1 VKDSA
6 RCESLHSWH
15 ADWSGLRVAVL
26 GLGVT
31 GFSVADT
38 LVELGCRVIV
48 VAATADQ
55 LRLDMCAV
63 LGIPV
68 ILEDSEDG
76 VPHDL
81 VDFNPEL
88 VVVSPGYHPTHP
100 VLAWSTVNDIPVWG
114 DIELAWRV
122 RDKAGTPAEWILI
135 TGTNGKTTTTQLT
148 SHMLLHAGF
157 RVAPCGNIGVPVLD
171 AVRDPAGFDFFVVEI
186 SSYQLHHMW
195 HVVPISSACLNVA
208 PDHLDWHGGFE
219 AYVAAKAKVYANTT
233 VACIYNRADARTQ
246 RMVEEADVTE
256 GARAISF
263 GLDSPGPADF
273 GLVEGILLDRA
284 FLDNRH
290 AEALEIST
298 LDELRANGLHS
309 PHMVSNVLAA
319 SALAR
324 SVGASVEA
332 VSEAIR
338 NFHVDAHR
346 YQTVAEVDG
355 VIWIDDSKATNSHAA
370 DASLSANSSIVWI
383 VGGLL
388 KGVAIDDL
396 VARHAPRLKA
406 AIVIGV
412 DRTDVV
418 RAFAQHA
425 PHLPVVEVQT
435 GETDSVMEVA
445 VGAAAAFVAHGDVV
459 LLAPAAASMDQFT
472 DYAHRGRLF
481 AEAVRSRLGQ

>member
-1 VKDSA
+1 M
-6 RCESLHSWH
+6 
-15 ADWSGLRVAVL
+15 AVL

-55 LRLDMCAV
+55 LRVDMCAV

-68 ILEDSEDG
+68 ILDDSHDG
-76 VPHDL
+76 VPHEL
-81 VDFNPEL
+81 SEFAPEL
-88 VVVSPGYHPTHP
+88 VIVSPGYHPNHP
-100 VLAWSTVNDIPVWG
+100 VLQWSAANDISVWG

-122 RDKAGTPAEWILI
+122 RDKIGTPAEWILV
-135 TGTNGKTTTTQLT
+135 TGTNGKTTTTQLA

-157 RVAPCGNIGVPVLD
+157 SVAPCGNIGVPVLD
-171 AVRDPAGFDFFVVEI
+171 AVRDPSGFDFFVVEI
-186 SSYQLHHMW
+186 SSYQLHSMR
-195 HVVPISSACLNVA
+195 HVAPISSVCLNVA
-208 PDHLDWHGGFE
+208 PDHLDWHGGFDE
-219 AYVAAKAKVYANTT
+219 YVAAKAKVYSNTK
-233 VACIYNRADARTQ
+233 VACVYNRADARTQ

-256 GARAISF
+256 GARAIGF
-263 GLDSPGPADF
+263 GLDSPGPSDF

-290 AEALEIST
+290 AEALEIT
-298 LDELRANGLHS
+298 TVEELRENGLHS
-309 PHMVSNVLAA
+309 PHMVANILAA

-324 SVGASVEA
+324 SVGASIDA
-332 VSEAIR
+332 VADAVK

-346 YQTVAEVDG
+346 YETIAEVDG
-355 VIWIDDSKATNSHAA
+355 VTWIDDSKATNPHAA
-370 DASLSANSSIVWI
+370 DASLSANSTVVWI

-388 KGVAIDDL
+388 KGVTIDDL
-396 VARHAPRLKA
+396 VARHTSRLKA
-406 AIVIGV
+406 AIVIGE
-412 DRTDVV
+412 DRRDLV

-425 PHLPVVEVQT
+425 PDLPVVEVQT
-435 GETDSVMEVA
+435 SETETVMEIA
-445 VGAAAAFVAHGDVV
+445 VGKAATFVAHGDVV

-481 AEAVRSRLGQ
+481 AEAVRLHLGR

>member
-1 VKDSA
+1 MNETA

-15 ADWSGLRVAVL
+15 SDWTGLRVAVL

-48 VAATADQ
+48 VAASANQ
-55 LRLDMCAV
+55 LRLDMCSV
-63 LGIPV
+63 LGVPV
-68 ILEDSEDG
+68 VLDDSAVD
-76 VPHDL
+76 VPRDL
-81 VDFNPEL
+81 LDFAPEL
-88 VVVSPGYHPTHP
+88 VIVSPGYHPTHP
-100 VLAWSTVNDIPVWG
+100 VLTWSTANNIPVWG
-114 DIELAWRV
+114 DIDLAWRV
-122 RDKAGTPAEWILI
+122 RDKVGTPAEWILV

-148 SHMLLHAGF
+148 AHMLLHAGF

-186 SSYQLHHMW
+186 SSYQLHTLR
-195 HVVPISSACLNVA
+195 HVVPIASVCLNVA

-219 AYVAAKAKVYANTT
+219 AYVAAKGKVYTNTKI
-233 VACIYNRADARTQ
+233 ACVYNRADSRTQ

-256 GARAISF
+256 GARAIGF
-263 GLDSPGPADF
+263 GLDSPGPSDF

-298 LDELRANGLHS
+298 LEELRANGLHA
-309 PHMVSNVLAA
+309 PHMVANALAA

-324 SVGASVEA
+324 SVGASIESVGEA
-332 VSEAIR
+332 LR

-346 YQTVAEVDG
+346 YETVAEVDG

-388 KGVAIDDL
+388 KGVSIDDL
-396 VARHAPRLKA
+396 VVRHATRLKA
-406 AIVIGV
+406 AIVIGS

-435 GETDSVMEVA
+435 GETESVMEVA
-445 VGAAAAFVAHGDVV
+445 VDAAATFVAHGDVV

>member
-1 VKDSA
+1 VKNTA

-38 LVELGCRVIV
+38 LVELGCHVMV
-48 VAATADQ
+48 VATTADT
-55 LRLDMCAV
+55 LRLEMCSV

-68 ILEDSEDG
+68 ILDPSNDG
-76 VPHDL
+76 VPLDL
-81 VDFNPEL
+81 VEFAPEL
-88 VVVSPGYHPTHP
+88 IVVSPGYLPTHP
-100 VLAWSTVNDIPVWG
+100 ILAWSAANEISVWG

-122 RDKAGTPAEWILI
+122 RDKVGTPAEWILV

-148 SHMLLHAGF
+148 AHMLLHAGF

-186 SSYQLHHMW
+186 SSYQLHSLR
-195 HVVPISSACLNVA
+195 HVVPISSVCLNIA

-219 AYVAAKAKVYANTT
+219 AYAAAKAKVYANTKA
-233 VACIYNRADARTQ
+233 ACVYNRADARTQ
-246 RMVEEADVTE
+246 RMVEDADVTE
-256 GARAISF
+256 GARAIGF
-263 GLDSPGPADF
+263 GLDSPGPSDF

-298 LDELRANGLHS
+298 VDELRANGLDS
-309 PHMVSNVLAA
+309 PHMVNNVLAA
-319 SALAR
+319 AALAR
-324 SVGASVEA
+324 SVGASI
-332 VSEAIR
+332 EAIAEALR
-338 NFHVDAHR
+338 SFHVDAHR
-346 YQTVAEVDG
+346 YETVAEIDG
-355 VIWIDDSKATNSHAA
+355 VTWIDDSKATNSHAA

-396 VARHAPRLKA
+396 VTRHASRLKA

-412 DRTDVV
+412 DRTDVI
-418 RAFAQHA
+418 RAFEQHA

-435 GETDSVMEVA
+435 GETESVMEVA
-445 VGAAAAFVAHGDVV
+445 VNAAATFVAHGDVV

-472 DYAHRGRLF
+472 DYAQRGRLF
-481 AEAVRSRLGQ
+481 AEAVRSHLER